1 MDVEWS
7 KEQMLDLIEQYELR
21 ECLWNVIS
29 KDYKNQN
36 KKKDA
41 WQEISFHIEVDVN
54 IVEKKIKSLLAQYR
68 RERRKVA
75 DAKKSGSGA
84 DDTKVPKW
92 FAYQRFTFLDG
103 INKPKEK
110 KQQRIEGNLHI
121 YLDLHC

>member
-1 MDVEWS
+1 
-7 KEQMLDLIEQYELR
+7 MLNLIVQYELR

-36 KKKDA
+36 NKKDA
-41 WQEISFHIEVDVN
+41 WQYISFHIGVDVD
-54 IVEKKIKSLLAQYR
+54 IIEKKVKSLLAQYR

-84 DDTKVPKW
+84 EDIKVPEW

-103 INKPKEK
+103 INKPRKTKESK
-110 KQQRIEGNLHI
+110 VI
-121 YLDLHC
+121 YTFI